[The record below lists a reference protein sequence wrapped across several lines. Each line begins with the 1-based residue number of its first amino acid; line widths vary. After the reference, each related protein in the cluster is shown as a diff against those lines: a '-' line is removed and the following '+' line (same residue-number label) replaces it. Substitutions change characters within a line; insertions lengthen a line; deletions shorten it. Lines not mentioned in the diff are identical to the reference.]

1 MMDQRQEALLGLP
14 LTNAEREWLTSRLE
28 TLSVKESYQLSA
40 ALMRS
45 GRLQEMMGK
54 NREELQATVLRMKPD
69 VAVEAINC
77 LMTLHDYEVCHP
89 AGSYEALGRF
99 FLQYESGAPREALP
113 FVDLDQLGRRY
124 EDLHPGLFI
133 GGSYVIYPAK
143 EPEHPYTG
151 HNLAEL
157 DDSDWSVRLKIASAE
172 KPEGV
177 WVRLPD
183 YSMVNDD
190 KADEVEL
197 ALLELK
203 VDTIQEC
210 TLLDAHCVLPEVKD
224 LVSEYREVAD
234 LIYDG
239 NDLGFLLDEQG
250 QGLPHFS
257 EKLHAALSYEKCTRL
272 GAALDIAQNL
282 RCYDFVPKEEVESFA
297 GKYLESRGIEEGHVS
312 LISECMDQES
322 YGRYLLAQQ
331 GYQQHAASG
340 SFIRRNQLDFCYER
354 SQPPAPQA
362 HFEMKR

>member
-1 MMDQRQEALLGLP
+1 M
-14 LTNAEREWLTSRLE
+14 
-28 TLSVKESYQLSA
+28 
-40 ALMRS
+40 
-45 GRLQEMMGK
+45 
-54 NREELQATVLRMKPD
+54 
-69 VAVEAINC
+69 
-77 LMTLHDYEVCHP
+77 
-89 AGSYEALGRF
+89 
-99 FLQYESGAPREALP
+99 
-113 FVDLDQLGRRY
+113 DLDQLGRRY

-133 GGSYVIYPAK
+133 GGSYVVYPTK
-143 EPEHPYTG
+143 EPEQPYTG

-157 DDSDWSVRLKIASAE
+157 DDSDWSVRLKIASTE

-190 KADEVEL
+190 RADEVEL

-210 TLLDAHCVLPEVKD
+210 TLLDARCVLPEVKD

-257 EKLHAALSYEKCTRL
+257 EKLHAALAYEKCTRL

-297 GKYLESRGIEEGHVS
+297 GKYLESRGRGYRNTPLIRIYGHAGEPCPVCGTTLVRS
-312 LISECMDQES
+312 VIC
-322 YGRYLLAQQ
+322 GRSSVHCPMCQ
-331 GYQQHAASG
+331 
-340 SFIRRNQLDFCYER
+340 R
-354 SQPPAPQA
+354 S
-362 HFEMKR
+362 RVC